1 MPKQK
6 RPCCRYSSAG
16 SPLAFGEADAWESDS
31 TMIDLTFPLAEL
43 ELMRSGR

>member
-31 TMIDLTFPLAEL
+31 TILTFPLAEL